1 MKEAAVQRR
10 HNLYRDSIVL
20 TNSDPNLHL
29 LSENPPIDW
38 AGEFGAKEE
47 MDGEGATQ
55 EPEDGDPDDPEV
67 QKRRRMK
74 QVVSMIQVDPTPDTC
89 LELPAVED
97 IPEEGEEEVEQEGED
112 EASASPTVIPKVP
125 NGTSSSTSPSLTN
138 GNDLKVEVTTDKQS
152 PAPVQEPSQEG
163 VVKLAPEGPTADPAV
178 ASAIQEIENAVLG
191 EDGEQ
196 STAPSTQ
203 TEATAATT
211 HPPKPE
217 SEAPAMKEEEA
228 VSKDQEQCVTEAAV
242 VAAVAASPNTV
253 DEGKP
258 LEQEDVVAPSQQQVE
273 VESTSEPPAESD
285 QPTGGSSAGQSDSSS
300 SIQSPAT
307 EATEKQE
314 EPQLVQVQEKHSDSV
329 AGEEDSGKTEPSDPV
344 VANEM

>member
-242 VAAVAASPNTV
+242 AAAASPNTV